1 MGAPDTAASATKL
14 NGITPSG
21 ASTASSHSAPT
32 VYDLSHPLTNGAV
45 PTFHWSHPSFCAC
58 EVSSVAKGD
67 VSNVHSIT
75 IGTHT
80 GTHIDAPYH
89 FFADGTT
96 VDKLDLT
103 LLTAAPAVVVDVRR
117 KQAHEMITWED
128 LRPYAGR
135 MGKGVAVLLCTGWSK
150 KWNQENYSD
159 HPFLDPVAAK
169 NLMEIG
175 VRVVGVDAMSPD
187 EVLPGTG
194 DALETHKVILGNGG
208 VIVEN
213 LVGLERVVES
223 GDDRK
228 DLRVSILPLSLTDC
242 DGSPVRAVAWAEGE
256 HKEAGD
262 S

>member
-1 MGAPDTAASATKL
+1 MGAPDTPTSAGKL
-14 NGITPSG
+14 NGTTSSG
-21 ASTASSHSAPT
+21 ASGIAGHPAHT

-45 PTFHWSHPSFCAC
+45 PTFHWSHPSYCAC
-58 EVSSVAKGD
+58 SVSSVAKGD
-67 VSNVHSIT
+67 VSNVHAIT

-117 KQAHEMITWED
+117 KQAHERITWED
-128 LRPYAGR
+128 LRPYVGR
-135 MGKGVAVLLCTGWSK
+135 LGRGVAVLMCTGWSK
-150 KWNQENYSD
+150 HWNKPSYSD
-159 HPFLDPVAAK
+159 HPFLDPSAARK
-169 NLMEIG
+169 LIDIG

-194 DALETHKVILGNGG
+194 DALETHKAILGNGG

-213 LVGLERVVES
+213 LVGLEHVVES
-223 GDDRK
+223 GADRR

-242 DGSPVRAVAWAEGE
+242 DGSPVRAVAWIEGV
-256 HKEAGD
+256 
-262 S
+262 